1 MEDVLELETRR
12 KIFDIISKN
21 PGLHLS
27 KIADLLKM
35 RISHVEYH
43 VNYLEKNDLV
53 VVEKSTGFKRFYIKG
68 TIGTQDKRYLSILR
82 QKTLLSIVLFLLKN
96 QTMLHKDILE
106 NVAVSPST
114 LSYHLNKLVKHEIV
128 EVQRYGEN
136 KGYQIK
142 NRQEI
147 ITWLIQYKPFDLYE
161 EFTNVWSE
169 LSI

>member
-27 KIADLLKM
+27 KIAKLLQM

-43 VNYLEKNDLV
+43 VNYLEKHELITI
-53 VVEKSTGFKRFYIKG
+53 EKSTGYKRSYIKG
-68 TIGTQDKRYLSILR
+68 TIGTQDKRYLSVLR
-82 QKTLLSIVLFLLKN
+82 QKTLLHIVLFLLKK
-96 QTMLHKDILE
+96 QTVQHKEILE

-114 LSYHLNKLVKHEIV
+114 LSYHLNKLVKHDIV
-128 EVQRYGEN
+128 EVQRYGEH
-136 KGYQIK
+136 KGYQLK
-142 NRQEI
+142 NREEI

-161 EFTNVWSE
+161 EFTDVWAD